1 LCVVVEQGLL
11 NNRGHDTDVT
21 KLNNIIIW
29 SVGAVITITI
39 ILAVLFTGKKL
50 LFLSDFCI

>member
-1 LCVVVEQGLL
+1 V
-11 NNRGHDTDVT
+11 NNRELDTDVT

-50 LFLSDFCI
+50 LFLSD